1 MKSLHRPLALAVL
14 VAALFSTSSCEIL
27 DTKPTNFVDPSLY
40 YTNETQ
46 LNSALNG
53 IYDELGRNPFYAS
66 VYPTVFASDTDEST
80 YTGSSGSN
88 IYSYNPVNSDGN
100 VGNLWAQLYTGIDR
114 ANLLLANMNR
124 AKGVSE
130 ASMRHIEGEARFLR
144 AYYYFILTQ
153 WWGDVPL
160 RTTPTTQAS
169 DGQFPFTPSK
179 DVYDFVITEMT
190 AADDLLRD
198 QLPTAF
204 AYNER
209 VTNTVVEGIL
219 ARVCLYAAG
228 APVNDNK
235 RYAEALT
242 WAKKVRDSGLHRLN
256 PDFKQVFI
264 NMSADAYDLT
274 YRESMWEA
282 GFTYNPSIGTLREQ
296 AQTNIGIQNS
306 NNSVG
311 QSNRLVQGTGVL
323 YKSYESTIT
332 YSTTAP
338 ITPLTDVAL
347 DLRRD
352 WTLAPFSYTTTGTVT
367 QATVPTEVPWT
378 ASNRIWQRDCGKWRR
393 QYEVVLPKNATDN
406 GRNWPILRYSDVLLM
421 LAEAENEVNGPTT
434 TAFDAINQVRR
445 RGYGL
450 LLNPAPVP
458 APPAAGAVNLTGL
471 SQAALRQAIRDER
484 MRELAFEALRR
495 QDLKRWGILVDKV
508 TETATFAISGSPD
521 RLSNGL
527 QRIPAA
533 PTTDQVN
540 YTFYRPNVDANDV
553 LLPVPIV
560 EIINNKLAKQ
570 NPGY

>member
-1 MKSLHRPLALAVL
+1 MKSLRRPLALAVL
-14 VAALFSTSSCEIL
+14 VAALFSASSCEIL

-40 YTNETQ
+40 FTNETQ
-46 LNSALNG
+46 LNAALNG
-53 IYDELGRNPFYAS
+53 VYDELGRNPFYAS
-66 VYPTVFASDTDEST
+66 IYPLVYANNTDEST
-80 YTGSSGSN
+80 YTSSSGSN
-88 IYSYNPVNSDGN
+88 IYSYNPVNSDAN
-100 VGNLWAQLYTGIDR
+100 VANLWAQLYTGIDR

-144 AYYYFILTQ
+144 AYYYFILAQ

-160 RTTPTTQAS
+160 KTTPTTQAA
-169 DGQFPFTPSK
+169 DGQIAFTPAK
-179 DVYDFVITEMT
+179 DVYDFAIAEMT
-190 AADDLLRD
+190 AADGLLRD

-204 AYNER
+204 PYNER
-209 VTNTVVEGIL
+209 ITNTVVEGIL

-228 APVNDNK
+228 APINDTK

-242 WAKKVRDSGLHRLN
+242 WAKKVRDSGLHQLH

-306 NNSVG
+306 NNAVG
-311 QSNRLVQGTGVL
+311 QSNRLEQGTGIL
-323 YKSYESTIT
+323 YKSYESTVT
-332 YSTTAP
+332 YSTTTP
-338 ITPLTDVAL
+338 ITPLTDVSP

-367 QATVPTEVPWT
+367 TATIPTEVPWT
-378 ASNRIWQRDCGKWRR
+378 ASNRIWHRDCGKWRR

-421 LAEAENEVNGPTT
+421 LAEAENEVNGPTA

-450 LLNPAPVP
+450 LLSPAPVP
-458 APPAAGAVNLTGL
+458 APPAATAVNLTGL
-471 SQAALRQAIRDER
+471 SQAGLRQAIRDER

-495 QDLKRWGILVDKV
+495 QDLKRWGILVPRV
-508 TETATFAISGSPD
+508 IETANIALSGSPET
-521 RLSNGL
+521 LPNGL
-527 QRIPAA
+527 QRVP
-533 PTTDQVN
+533 PTTDAPAN
-540 YTFYRPNVDANDV
+540 YTFYRPNVDANDI
-553 LLPVPIV
+553 LLPIPIV